1 MRRRRREEGQSLRE
15 KISDASLTE
24 NKEGITVLSRVVFGV
39 LRANL
44 LAGGNSFAPIRWP
57 EVVQRGP
64 FVGGQ
69 IGACRKGGED
79 ISDASFVQKKKQGLL
94 FGLNICRSVQTPAA
108 GSARW
113 VGRCRYPEAR
123 PSSSES
129 GALVHEFSRA
139 SKRAF
144 GAYPVCVL
152 RPFFLTFCNSSSSS

>member
-1 MRRRRREEGQSLRE
+1 MRRRRREEGQSLWE
-15 KISDASLTE
+15 KISNASSIE
-24 NKEGITVLSRVVFGV
+24 NKEGITALSQVVFGV
-39 LRANL
+39 LHANL

-69 IGACRKGGED
+69 FGACRKVERTLAMPVSYKG
-79 ISDASFVQKKKQGLL
+79 KQGLL